1 MRRNTQAGGL
11 LVLMLLAAT
20 FGCAGCNDN
29 ASPAIGGGT
38 TTAGGNAGTEGGAVD
53 DTNVQ
58 GEVEVDGSSTVHVL
72 NQAVTEE
79 FKDNYFDVDVSLK
92 SSGTGGGFKRF
103 VTGELDITGA
113 SRPIKTEEI
122 ELAKK
127 NGVEYIE
134 LPVCFDALTVA
145 VNAENNWLDSIT
157 VDELKKM
164 WEAAAEEKI
173 TKWNQVNPK
182 WPNEELALFGAGPD
196 SGTFEYF
203 TEAICKEKG
212 NHRKDYGGNENDN
225 VIITNIEGDK
235 KAIGYIPFAYYVEHD
250 KTLKA
255 LAIDWKADDDQGPVL
270 PSVENV
276 IKGIYNPLA
285 RPLFIYVNRKSADK
299 PAVMAFVNFY
309 IENAGDL
316 AGEVQYIPL
325 PDEAYS
331 TVKQRWE
338 SRKTGTVFGG
348 KAAVGM
354 KLEDIV
360 KAEG

>member
-1 MRRNTQAGGL
+1 MRRNILPGSLCL
-11 LVLMLLAAT
+11 LGILAVS

-29 ASPAIGGGT
+29 QTATGGGNVT
-38 TTAGGNAGTEGGAVD
+38 TGSGSETTSAD

-58 GEVEVDGSSTVHVL
+58 GSVEVDGSSTVYVL
-72 NQAVTEE
+72 SQAVTED
-79 FKDNYFDVDVSLK
+79 FSDNYSDVEVAVK

-113 SRPIKTEEI
+113 SRPIKTEEL
-122 ELAKK
+122 EAAQK
-127 NGVEYIE
+127 NGVEFIE

-145 VNAENNWLDSIT
+145 VNAQNNWVDSIT

-164 WEAAAEEKI
+164 WESAAEGKI
-173 TKWNQVNPK
+173 TKWNQVNEK
-182 WPNEELALFGAGPD
+182 WPDRELALFGAGPD

-225 VIITNIEGDK
+225 VIIQNIEGDPN
-235 KAIGYIPFAYYVEHD
+235 ALGYIPFAYYAEHQ

-255 LAIDWKADDDQGPVL
+255 LSIDWKADDDQGPVP

-285 RPLFIYVNRKSADK
+285 RPLFIYVNGKSADK
-299 PAVMAFVNFY
+299 PAVKAFVNFY
-309 IENAGDL
+309 LENAGDL

-325 PDEAYS
+325 PEEAYS